1 MAEKQGFALL
11 LVFIYIVR
19 CTGQLEIKRT
29 LTPLA
34 AFAVEFA
41 VSLPCIA
48 RCFLHSVTI
57 KPLMVKSWR

>member
-11 LVFIYIVR
+11 LVFIYIER
-19 CTGQLEIKRT
+19 YIGQLEIKRT

-34 AFAVEFA
+34 AFAVAFA

-48 RCFLHSVTI
+48 
-57 KPLMVKSWR
+57 